1 MENTKEII
9 ETIEQEIKEQI
20 EVEKEVKEDKEDRL
34 QQILEKKEKKQPLS
48 LRERIILDEYELKK
62 KKLKLIEEDKK
73 NRKKW
78 ANNIV
83 APVLEKLKKIY
94 DDSKIQIEESDL
106 DMKLSAIL
114 IYALENQEMFSDI
127 NPDEF
132 LLRNK
137 NKKIILK
144 NLLI

>member
-114 IYALENQEMFSDI
+114 ICALENQEMFSDI

-144 NLLI
+144 KGE

>member
-1 MENTKEII
+1 M
-9 ETIEQEIKEQI
+9 
-20 EVEKEVKEDKEDRL
+20 KEDKEDRL

-144 NLLI
+144 KGE

>member
-137 NKKIILK
+137 NKKKKIK
-144 NLLI
+144 KGE

>member
-83 APVLEKLKKIY
+83 APVLEKLKKNY

-144 NLLI
+144 KGE

>member
-144 NLLI
+144 KGE

>member
-132 LLRNK
+132 LLRKK

-144 NLLI
+144 KGE

>member
-137 NKKIILK
+137 NKKIILR
-144 NLLI
+144 IC